1 MPELPEVETIRRGIK
16 PLLAG
21 KRVRRTVLRSTRLR
35 WTVSVA
41 DLAALVGQEVM
52 DVERRAKYLIL
63 RFSSDWLILHMG
75 MTGTLRYC
83 PAGCSPSKH
92 DHFDL
97 VFEDG
102 SLLRFRDPRKFG
114 GIIYS
119 SENPYATS
127 FFSGLGP
134 EPFSEQVDGNYLYH
148 RARGKKIPV
157 KNFIMDQK
165 IIAGVGNIY
174 ANEAL
179 FLSSIRPSRPAG
191 RVGKKSYVVLAR
203 NIRCVLLKAIEAGGT
218 SIRDFFDGEGSPGY
232 FAVQLNVYGRGGC
245 PCPKCGERI
254 MAARIGQRS
263 TFFCRHCQK

>member
-21 KRVRRTVLRSTRLR
+21 KKVRRTVLRSTRLR
-35 WTVSVA
+35 WKVAVA
-41 DLAALVGQEVM
+41 DLASLAGQQVM

-63 RFSSDWLILHMG
+63 RFSRDWLILHMG

-83 PAGCSPSKH
+83 PSGCPPLKH

-97 VFEDG
+97 VFQDG

-114 GIIYS
+114 GIVYS
-119 SENPYATS
+119 PGNPDTTA

-134 EPFSEQVDGNYLYH
+134 EPFSEQVNGLYFY
-148 RARGKKIPV
+148 RLSRGKKVAV

-179 FLSSIRPSRPAG
+179 FLSGIRPTRPAG
-191 RVGKKSYVVLAR
+191 RVGKKRYEVLAG
-203 NIRCVLLKAIEAGGT
+203 NIRWVLLKAIEAGGT
-218 SIRDFFDGEGSPGY
+218 SIRDFYDGEGSPGY
-232 FAVQLNVYGRGGC
+232 FAIQLNVYGKGGC
-245 PCPKCGERI
+245 PCPQCG
-254 MAARIGQRS
+254 ARIETLRVGQRS
-263 TFFCRHCQK
+263 TFFCRYCQK